1 MKGSTHRR
9 CYCRD
14 PKTGKPLGKNCPK
27 LSNRKHG
34 SYSIRQELPPR
45 EDDTRRSFSRAGYES
60 LKAAQA
66 DLDHVRSLLTLADK
80 DDPDSLQRLVDMLE
94 EVAVEKAPLPA
105 IEETR
110 RRLRASLALRGS
122 LTVGEWL
129 DQWFAAKKRRKT
141 TLNGYASHIRVH
153 LKPRIGQVR
162 LDRLNVGHL
171 VEMFDAIADENEVIA
186 SENEARREQIARC
199 KPSKPGRP
207 VGAERKLL
215 AAERAKLAEM
225 KPFRKITG
233 PASRHAIR
241 RTLRA
246 ALHSA
251 IAQQLITFNP
261 ASHVELESGKR
272 PKPLL
277 WTNERVRRWRE
288 TGEIP
293 GPVMVWTPQ
302 QFGAFLDAAEG
313 NRLYAIFHLMGTRG
327 LRRGEADGQDW
338 HEIGLVAGL
347 ITPAKEIVVDGWDPY
362 ESEPKT
368 NGSANTIALD
378 SMTISKLR
386 DHKTRQE
393 KERAQWGTA
402 WQDTGKVFAKENGS
416 WLHPETV
423 SETFRRILATTDLPP
438 ITLRDLRHV
447 AATPTHGGGGDIHAV
462 KETLRHSTI
471 TLTSDTYTSLLP
483 ELDREIAEKAAKLI
497 PRSRPT
503 AADSSARAA
512 PDPQATGTS
521 AHASLTHGPENEA
534 TPEPAEANSDAA

>member
-1 MKGSTHRR
+1 MKGSTYRR
-9 CYCRD
+9 CSCRD
-14 PKTGKPLGKNCPK
+14 PKTGKELGSSCPK
-27 LSNRKHG
+27 RKGRKHG
-34 SYSIRQELPPR
+34 YYSIRQELPPR
-45 EDDTRRSFSRAGYES
+45 ENGTRRSFSRAGYES
-60 LKAAQA
+60 LKDAQA
-66 DLDHVRSLLTLADK
+66 DLDHVRSLLALADK
-80 DDPDSLQRLVDMLE
+80 DDPDLLQRLVDMLE
-94 EVAVEKAPLPA
+94 EVATEKVPLPA

-110 RRLRASLALRGS
+110 RRLRAGLALRGS

-153 LKPRIGQVR
+153 LKPRIGHVR

-186 SENEARREQIARC
+186 AENEARREQIARC

-215 AAERAKLAEM
+215 AVERAKLAEM
-225 KPFRKITG
+225 KPFRKVTG
-233 PASRHAIR
+233 PASRQAIR

-246 ALHSA
+246 ALNSA

-261 ASHVELESGKR
+261 ASHVELESGRR

-277 WTNERVRRWRE
+277 WTEERVRRWRE
-288 TGEIP
+288 TGEFP

-313 NRLYAIFHLMGTRG
+313 DRLYAIFHLMGTRG
-327 LRRGEADGQDW
+327 LRRGEAVGQDW
-338 HEIGLVAGL
+338 HEIDLVVGL

-368 NGSANTIALD
+368 DGSANTIALD
-378 SMTISKLR
+378 SMNIVVLR
-386 DHKTRQE
+386 DHKARQE
-393 KERAQWGTA
+393 KERAKWGSA
-402 WQDTGKVFAKENGS
+402 WQDTGKVFTKEDGS
-416 WLHPETV
+416 WLHPGTA

-447 AATPTHGGGGDIHAV
+447 AATLTHGGGGDIHTV

-497 PRSRPT
+497 PRSRPVGT
-503 AADSSARAA
+503 DPSAVAATDPQITDRSAHTSLTRAPEGRAA
-512 PDPQATGTS
+512 PK
-521 AHASLTHGPENEA
+521 
-534 TPEPAEANSDAA
+534 PANADSDAA

>member
-27 LSNRKHG
+27 RASRKHG
-34 SYSIRQELPPR
+34 SYSIRQELPPH
-45 EDDTRRSFSRAGYES
+45 EDGTRRAFNRSGYES

-66 DLDHVRSLLTLADK
+66 DLDHIRSLIGLADS
-80 DDPDSLQRLVDMLE
+80 DDADSITRLVAMLE
-94 EVAVEKAPLPA
+94 EIVAEKAPLPDV
-105 IEETR
+105 EETR
-110 RRLRASLALRGS
+110 RRLNAGIALRGS

-129 DQWFAAKKRRKT
+129 DSWFAAKKRRKT

-153 LKPRIGQVR
+153 LKPRIGHVR

-171 VEMFDAIADENEVIA
+171 VEMFDAIADANEVIA
-186 SENEARREQIARC
+186 AENQARREQIARC

-207 VGAERKLL
+207 VAAERERL
-215 AAERAKLAEM
+215 APERAKLAEM
-225 KPFRKITG
+225 KPFRKVSG
-233 PASRHAIR
+233 PSTWQAIR

-246 ALHSA
+246 ALNSA

-261 ASHVELESGKR
+261 AAHVELASGKR

-277 WTNERVRRWRE
+277 WTDERVRRWRE

-302 QFGAFLDAAEG
+302 QFGVFLDAAEED
-313 NRLYAIFHLMGTRG
+313 RLYAIFHLMGSRG
-327 LRRGEADGQDW
+327 LRRGEAVGQDW
-338 HEIGLVAGL
+338 HEIDLDAGL

-368 NGSANTIALD
+368 DGSANTIALD
-378 SMTISKLR
+378 SANVTVLR
-386 DHKTRQE
+386 DHKALQD
-393 KERAQWGTA
+393 KERAKWGTA
-402 WQDTGKVFAKENGS
+402 WQDTGKVFTQEDGS

-447 AATPTHGGGGDIHAV
+447 AATLTHGGGGDIHAV

-483 ELDREIAEKAAKLI
+483 EVDREIAEKATGLI
-497 PRSRPT
+497 PR
-503 AADSSARAA
+503 ARK
-512 PDPQATGTS
+512 TGTSADESPSDASS
-521 AHASLTHGPENEA
+521 AHASLAHEPEGEEA
-534 TPEPAEANSDAA
+534 SEPTESDSDAA

>member
-1 MKGSTHRR
+1 M
-9 CYCRD
+9 
-14 PKTGKPLGKNCPK
+14 
-27 LSNRKHG
+27 
-34 SYSIRQELPPR
+34 
-45 EDDTRRSFSRAGYES
+45 
-60 LKAAQA
+60 
-66 DLDHVRSLLTLADK
+66 
-80 DDPDSLQRLVDMLE
+80 
-94 EVAVEKAPLPA
+94 
-105 IEETR
+105 
-110 RRLRASLALRGS
+110 
-122 LTVGEWL
+122 
-129 DQWFAAKKRRKT
+129 
-141 TLNGYASHIRVH
+141 
-153 LKPRIGQVR
+153 R

-171 VEMFDAIADENEVIA
+171 VEMFDGIADDNETIAAENR
-186 SENEARREQIARC
+186 ARREQIARC

-207 VGAERKLL
+207 AGAERPFL
-215 AAERAKLAEM
+215 ASERAKLAEM

-233 PASRHAIR
+233 PASRQAIR

-246 ALHSA
+246 ALNAA

-277 WTNERVRRWRE
+277 WTEERVRRWRE
-288 TGEIP
+288 TGEVP

-313 NRLYAIFHLMGTRG
+313 DRLYAIFHLMGTRG
-327 LRRGEADGQDW
+327 LRRGEAVGQDW
-338 HEIGLVAGL
+338 HEIDLDAGL

-368 NGSANTIALD
+368 DGSANTIALD
-378 SMTISKLR
+378 STTISELR
-386 DHKTRQE
+386 EHKARQE
-393 KERAQWGTA
+393 KERAKWDTA
-402 WQDTGKVFAKENGS
+402 WQDTGKVFTKEDGS

-447 AATPTHGGGGDIHAV
+447 AATLTHGGGGDIHAV

-503 AADSSARAA
+503 ANDSAAQIAR
-512 PDPQATGTS
+512 DG
-521 AHASLTHGPENEA
+521 
-534 TPEPAEANSDAA
+534 

>member
-14 PKTGKPLGKNCPK
+14 PHTGKPLGKKCPK
-27 LSNRKHG
+27 LSSRKHG

-45 EDDTRRSFSRAGYES
+45 EDGTRRSFNRAGYES
-60 LKAAQA
+60 LKTAQA
-66 DLDHVRSLLTLADK
+66 DLDHVRALLALADK
-80 DDPDSLQRLVDMLE
+80 DDPDSLQRLVALLE
-94 EVAVEKAPLPA
+94 EVAAEKAPLPA

-110 RRLRASLALRGS
+110 RRLRAGLALRGS

-153 LKPRIGQVR
+153 LKPRIGHVR

-171 VEMFDAIADENEVIA
+171 VEMFDGIADDNEVIA
-186 SENEARREQIARC
+186 AENEARREQIARC
-199 KPSKPGRP
+199 KTSKPGRP

-233 PASRHAIR
+233 PASRQAIR

-246 ALHSA
+246 ALNSA

-277 WTNERVRRWRE
+277 WTDERVRRWRE
-288 TGEIP
+288 TGEVP

-313 NRLYAIFHLMGTRG
+313 DRLYAIFHLMGTRG
-327 LRRGEADGQDW
+327 LRRGEAVGQDW
-338 HEIGLVAGL
+338 HEIDLDAGL

-368 NGSANTIALD
+368 DGSANTIALD
-378 SMTISKLR
+378 STTITELR
-386 DHKTRQE
+386 HHKARQE
-393 KERAQWGTA
+393 IERTEWGDA
-402 WQDTGKVFAKENGS
+402 WQDTGKVFTKEDGS

-423 SETFRRILATTDLPP
+423 SETFRRILATTNLPP

-447 AATPTHGGGGDIHAV
+447 AATLTHGGGGDIHAV

-483 ELDREIAEKAAKLI
+483 ELDREIAEKAANLV
-497 PRSRPT
+497 PRSRRAPNG
-503 AADSSARAA
+503 SS
-512 PDPQATGTS
+512 TS
-521 AHASLTHGPENEA
+521 AAANSRAPRASVQSSLTHGPDNAVALAPLEA
-534 TPEPAEANSDAA
+534 ETE